1 LLPTGTTPV
10 DDALMDGPHVI
21 CEGPRFG
28 EGPVWCP
35 PDSAS
40 AGLHP
45 EGSLVC
51 TSVSDGTLHRVDLA
65 TGVREVLADTGG
77 GPNGAAPAADGGFV
91 VTQNGGLD
99 FSVFGFFADAPPP
112 VPTIPSGL
120 QHVGATGEV
129 TTLLAGMSHAPN
141 DLVVGPDGTIFFTDP
156 PHWPVPEGPTGRVGR
171 VMSWSPPTGLRPV
184 IDRLHSPNGIA
195 LDVDG
200 ETLIVAE
207 NGLHGQGCGLIRVR
221 PDGPDGSDEPF
232 ADGLMGD
239 GFALDVD
246 GRIYAA
252 GGGHRIT
259 ILEAD
264 GTILEVLESPG
275 DHPVST
281 NCCFGGVDGRTLF
294 VVDAGSPG
302 HVYCW
307 TGLPTRG
314 LPLHAWPTPTV
325 P

>member
-1 LLPTGTTPV
+1 
-10 DDALMDGPHVI
+10 MDGPAI
-21 CEGPRFG
+21 LCAGPRFG

-35 PDSAS
+35 PDRA
-40 AGLHP
+40 HP

-65 TGVREVLADTGG
+65 TGTRSLLADTGG
-77 GPNGAAPAADGGFV
+77 GANSAAPASDGGFV

-99 FSVFGFFADAPPP
+99 FSVFGDFFAPAPPP

-120 QHVGATGEV
+120 QHVAADGTVA
-129 TTLLAGMSHAPN
+129 TLLAGQSHAPN
-141 DLVVGPDGTIFFTDP
+141 DLVVGPDGTVYFTDP
-156 PHWPVPEGPTGRVGR
+156 PHWPVPDEPVGR
-171 VMSWSPPTGLRPV
+171 VMAWSATAGLRTV
-184 IDRLHSPNGIA
+184 ADGLHFPNGIA

-207 NGLHGQGCGLIRVR
+207 NGRHMQGQCLLRIR
-221 PDGPDGSDEPF
+221 PDGSQERF
-232 ADGLMGD
+232 AEGRTVD

-252 GGGHRIT
+252 GGGHIVT
-259 ILEAD
+259 ILEPD
-264 GTILEVLESPG
+264 GTPIEVLESPG

-281 NCCFGGVDGRTLF
+281 NCCLGGVDGRTLF
-294 VVDAGSPG
+294 AVDAGSPG

-307 TGLPTRG
+307 SGLPAPG
-314 LPLHAWPTPTV
+314 LPLNPWPGP
-325 P
+325 

>member
-1 LLPTGTTPV
+1 
-10 DDALMDGPHVI
+10 
-21 CEGPRFG
+21 
-28 EGPVWCP
+28 VWCP

-40 AGLHP
+40 AGLHT

-65 TGVREVLADTGG
+65 TGVREVVADTGG
-77 GPNGAAPAADGGFV
+77 GPNGAAPATDGGFV

-184 IDRLHSPNGIA
+184 IDRLHYPNGIA

-207 NGLHGQGCGLIRVR
+207 NGLHGQGCGLLRIH
-221 PDGPDGSDEPF
+221 PDSSVEPF
-232 ADGLMGD
+232 ADGLMAD

-246 GRIYAA
+246 GRIYVA
-252 GGGHRIT
+252 GGGHRVT

-294 VVDAGSPG
+294 AVDAGSPG

-307 TGLPTRG
+307 TGLPSPG
-314 LPLHAWPTPTV
+314 LPLHAWPGA
-325 P
+325 

>member
-1 LLPTGTTPV
+1 
-10 DDALMDGPHVI
+10 MDGPHVI

-35 PDSAS
+35 PDAS
-40 AGLHP
+40 STGLHP

-65 TGVREVLADTGG
+65 TGVRSVLADTGG
-77 GPNGAAPAADGGFV
+77 GPNGAAPAVDGGFV

-120 QHVGATGEV
+120 QHVSATGEV
-129 TTLLAGMSHAPN
+129 TTLLAGASHAPN
-141 DLVVGPDGTIFFTDP
+141 DLVVGADGTVYFTDP
-156 PHWPVPEGPTGRVGR
+156 PHWPVPETPTGRV
-171 VMSWSPPTGLRPV
+171 MAWSATAGLRTLAEG
-184 IDRLHSPNGIA
+184 LHYPNGIA

-200 ETLIVAE
+200 ETVIVAE
-207 NGLHGQGCGLIRVR
+207 NGLHGEGCGLIRVR
-221 PDGPDGSDEPF
+221 PDGSQEPF

-239 GFALDVD
+239 GFALDVG
-246 GRIYAA
+246 GRIYVA
-252 GGGHRIT
+252 GGGHRVT
-259 ILEAD
+259 IIESD
-264 GTILEVLESPG
+264 GAVVEVLESPG

-281 NCCFGGVDGRTLF
+281 NCCFGGPDGRTLF
-294 VVDAGSPG
+294 AVDAGSPG

-307 TGLPTRG
+307 TGLPTPG
-314 LPLHAWPTPTV
+314 LALHTWPAHP
-325 P
+325 PGA

>member
-1 LLPTGTTPV
+1 V
-10 DDALMDGPHVI
+10 DGPHVI

-35 PDSAS
+35 PDA
-40 AGLHP
+40 AHP

-65 TGVREVLADTGG
+65 TGVRSVLADTGG
-77 GPNGAAPAADGGFV
+77 GPNGAAPAADGGVV

-120 QHVGATGEV
+120 QHVSPTGEV
-129 TTLLAGMSHAPN
+129 TTLLAGASHAPN
-141 DLVVGPDGTIFFTDP
+141 DLVVGADGTVYFTDP
-156 PHWPVPEGPTGRVGR
+156 PHWPVPETRTGRVMG
-171 VMSWSPPTGLRPV
+171 WSATAGLRTLV
-184 IDRLHSPNGIA
+184 EGLHYPNGIA
-195 LDVDG
+195 LDLDG

-207 NGLHGQGCGLIRVR
+207 NGLHGEGCGLIRVR
-221 PDGPDGSDEPF
+221 PDGSQEPF
-232 ADGLMGD
+232 ADRLMGD

-246 GRIYAA
+246 GRIYVA

-259 ILEAD
+259 ILESD
-264 GTILEVLESPG
+264 GTVVEVLESPG

-281 NCCFGGVDGRTLF
+281 NCCFGGPDGRTLF
-294 VVDAGSPG
+294 AVDAGSPG

-307 TGLPTRG
+307 AGLPTPG
-314 LPLHAWPTPTV
+314 LALHTWPPH
-325 P
+325 PPGA

>member
-1 LLPTGTTPV
+1 
-10 DDALMDGPHVI
+10 MDGPHVI

-35 PDSAS
+35 PAAAS
-40 AGLHP
+40 GGLHP

-65 TGVREVLADTGG
+65 TGVRSLLADTGG
-77 GPNGAAPAADGGFV
+77 GPNGAAPAVDGGFV

-120 QHVGATGEV
+120 QHVSATGEV
-129 TTLLAGMSHAPN
+129 TTLLAGASQAPN
-141 DLVVGPDGTIFFTDP
+141 DLVIGADGTVYFTDP
-156 PHWPVPEGPTGRVGR
+156 PHWPVPETPTGRV
-171 VMSWSPPTGLRPV
+171 MAWSSTAGLRTLV
-184 IDRLHSPNGIA
+184 EGLHYPNGIA

-207 NGLHGQGCGLIRVR
+207 NGLHGEGCGLIRVR
-221 PDGPDGSDEPF
+221 PDGSQEPF

-246 GRIYAA
+246 GRIYMA
-252 GGGHRIT
+252 GGGHRVT
-259 ILEAD
+259 ILESD
-264 GTILEVLESPG
+264 GTVVEVLESPG

-281 NCCFGGVDGRTLF
+281 NCCFGGPDGRTLF
-294 VVDAGSPG
+294 AVDAGSPG

-307 TGLPTRG
+307 TGLPTPG
-314 LPLHAWPTPTV
+314 LALHTWTPH
-325 P
+325 PPGA